1 MSLFDAAPTPS
12 ASRVSTPRGRPAD
25 EPPLSREAEPEAEPL
40 ATPADAAEYRAA
52 LAAFRTGAWPQERW
66 TTFRLRH
73 GVYAQA
79 QADTYMVRAKLPG
92 GRLSFDQAR
101 AVAVA
106 NRDHCGA
113 AVHLTTRQDVQFYY
127 LTLDGTAD
135 LLAALA
141 RGGVTTREAS
151 GNTFRNVSTCP
162 LAAVCTHEHVDAAQV
177 AERLATAWIRHPLT
191 QHMPRKFKTTVSGC
205 GHDCGMARIDDLGL
219 IATVKD

>member
-12 ASRVSTPRGRPAD
+12 ASRVSTPRDRPAD

-101 AVAVA
+101 ADG
-106 NRDHCGA
+106 RA
-113 AVHLTTRQDVQFYY
+113 APVVLLSPACASFDQF
-127 LTLDGTAD
+127 TDFE
-135 LLAALA
+135 A
-141 RGGVTTREAS
+141 RGDAFRDLVRE
-151 GNTFRNVSTCP
+151 V
-162 LAAVCTHEHVDAAQV
+162 AA
-177 AERLATAWIRHPLT
+177 
-191 QHMPRKFKTTVSGC
+191 
-205 GHDCGMARIDDLGL
+205 
-219 IATVKD
+219 